1 MTIPSK
7 NSSIDHPSGTGDPA
21 APISDEEARVYLDA
35 SLHPHRSLSPKGF
48 ALVMAAVA
56 LCGSAVGISFFLA
69 GAWPV
74 AGFAGLEILLL
85 YLAFKLNFR
94 DAKRTEHIRLTDEG
108 LEITRIKPNGKS
120 ARVLLE
126 PTWIQVMM
134 DDPPEHHSQ
143 LVVAS
148 RGKGL
153 VLGAFLT
160 PGERLEVANALRD
173 ALARYRAPEHLKV

>member
-1 MTIPSK
+1 MTIPPH
-7 NSSIDHPSGTGDPA
+7 DQPTD
-21 APISDEEARVYLDA
+21 APKETAPVSDEEARIYMDA

-56 LCGSAVGISFFLA
+56 ICGSAVGFSFFLA

-85 YLAFKLNFR
+85 YFAFKINFR
-94 DAKRTEHIRLTDEG
+94 DARRMEHIRLTDQG
-108 LEITRIKPNGKS
+108 LEITRVKPNGKS
-120 ARVLLE
+120 SRVLLE
-126 PTWIQVMM
+126 PTWLQVMM

-153 VLGAFLT
+153 VLGSFLT
-160 PGERLEVANALRD
+160 PGERLEVAKTLQD

>member
-1 MTIPSK
+1 MTIPPK
-7 NSSIDHPSGTGDPA
+7 TTDLGAAAGAGDL
-21 APISDEEARVYLDA
+21 SEEASRIYLDA

-56 LCGSAVGISFFLA
+56 LCGSAVGFSFFLA

-85 YLAFKLNFR
+85 YFAFKMNFR
-94 DAKRTEHIRLTDEG
+94 DARRMEHIRLTDEG
-108 LEITRIKPNGKS
+108 LEITRVKPNGKRS
-120 ARVLLE
+120 RVVLE
-126 PTWIQVMM
+126 PTWLNVQM

-153 VLGAFLT
+153 ILGAFLT
-160 PGERLEVANALRD
+160 PGERLEVAKALQA
-173 ALARYRAPEHLKV
+173 ALDRYRAPDHLKV

>member
-1 MTIPSK
+1 MTIPPKTS
-7 NSSIDHPSGTGDPA
+7 DFGA
-21 APISDEEARVYLDA
+21 ADGAVDLPEDASRIYLDA

-85 YLAFKLNFR
+85 YFAFKLNFR
-94 DAKRTEHIRLTDEG
+94 DARRMEHIRLTDEG
-108 LEITRIKPNGKS
+108 LEITRVKPNGKRS
-120 ARVLLE
+120 RVVLE
-126 PTWIQVMM
+126 PTWLNVQM

-153 VLGAFLT
+153 ILGAFLT
-160 PGERLEVANALRD
+160 PGERLEVAKALQD
-173 ALARYRAPEHLKV
+173 ALDRYRAPEHLKV

>member
-1 MTIPSK
+1 MTIPPNQSE
-7 NSSIDHPSGTGDPA
+7 TEPA
-21 APISDEEARVYLDA
+21 SDGSVETSAPEPRVYMDA

-48 ALVMAAVA
+48 TLVMAAVA
-56 LCGSAVGISFFLA
+56 LCGSAVGVSFFLA

-94 DAKRTEHIRLTDEG
+94 DARRMEHIRLTDTG
-108 LEITRIKPNGKS
+108 LEITRLSPTGKAS
-120 ARVLLE
+120 RVVLE
-126 PTWIQVMM
+126 PTWLQIQM

-153 VLGAFLT
+153 ILGSFLT

-173 ALARYRAPEHLKV
+173 ALARYRAPEHLKA